1 MFCDADTDTEVT
13 EQVAGPGGPLR
24 RTMQAMLTCVDEA
37 TGNLTATLRRHGLWA
52 ETLLVWSSDNGGPQY
67 WAGNNHPFRGTLDT

>member
-37 TGNLTATLRRHGLWA
+37 TWNLTQALKRHGLW
-52 ETLLVWSSDNGGPQY
+52 EQTLMVW
-67 WAGNNHPFRGTLDT
+67 